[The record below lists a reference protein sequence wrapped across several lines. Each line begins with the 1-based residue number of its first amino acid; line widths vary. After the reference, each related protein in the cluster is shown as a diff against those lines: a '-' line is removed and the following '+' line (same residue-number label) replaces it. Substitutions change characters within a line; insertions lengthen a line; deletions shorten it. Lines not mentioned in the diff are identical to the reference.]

1 MGKLRVLVVVVL
13 VLLAGDAWLRATAES
28 RVAAELQSSF
38 DAGGEAEIDFGGFPF
53 TARVISGSIPV
64 ARLTSSSLVREGVRL
79 TDIKMTLQGV
89 EFSWS
94 KVLAGEVGSVTV
106 RAGKGSTSLGER
118 GLNRA
123 LAVASDGLRVNMENG
138 SLRAFVGGRSGRAEL
153 SIEDTDLVLSM
164 AGTERT
170 VTVPLPR
177 FVAGLRY
184 GSVRIAEGKATI
196 SFTLDEASFSN
207 L

>member
-1 MGKLRVLVVVVL
+1 MILVVIS
-13 VLLAGDAWLRATAES
+13 VLLVAGDAWLRSAAEA

-38 DAGGEAEIDFGGFPF
+38 DADGETEVDFGGFPF
-53 TARVISGSIPV
+53 AARLLSGTIPV
-64 ARLTSSSLVREGVRL
+64 ARLTSTSLIRDGVRL
-79 TDIKMTLQGV
+79 SDLHMTLQGV

-94 KVLAGEVGSVTV
+94 KVMAGEVGSVTV
-106 RAGKGSTSLGER
+106 RAGKGSASLGER

-123 LAVASDGLRVNMENG
+123 LAAVGDGVRVEIEDG
-138 SLRAFVGGRSGRAEL
+138 VVRAIGGGRSARAGL
-153 SIEDTDLVLSM
+153 TIEDTLLVLSM
-164 AGTERT
+164 ARTERT

-184 GSVRIAEGKATI
+184 GSVQVEAGRATI
-196 SFTLDEASFSN
+196 SFTLDEATFSN